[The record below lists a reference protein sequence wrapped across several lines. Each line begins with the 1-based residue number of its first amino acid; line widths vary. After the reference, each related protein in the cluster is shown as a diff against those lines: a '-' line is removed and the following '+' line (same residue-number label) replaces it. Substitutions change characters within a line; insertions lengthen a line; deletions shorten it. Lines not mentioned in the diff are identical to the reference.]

1 MINNRYRVIKQ
12 IGKGVFGLVVSAEDT
27 EKKIIVAIKIMHDK
41 SNLGDPRI
49 REQAMREIEILQFIN
64 KVDH

>member
-1 MINNRYRVIKQ
+1 M
-12 IGKGVFGLVVSAEDT
+12 
-27 EKKIIVAIKIMHDK
+27 IVAIKIMHDK

-64 KVDH
+64 KIDH